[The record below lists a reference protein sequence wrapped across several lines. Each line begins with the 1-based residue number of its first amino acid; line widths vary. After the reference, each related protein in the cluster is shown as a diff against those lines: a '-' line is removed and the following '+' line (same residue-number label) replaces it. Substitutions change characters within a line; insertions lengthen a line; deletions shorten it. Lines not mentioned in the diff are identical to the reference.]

1 LQALQGR
8 LEWGKRGGEGEM
20 RVVGEKKIEDLKAK
34 WLASPFSFF
43 FFFSFFIFYLFSF
56 LIFGF
61 SATSGQVWGISGC
74 YLLFFLMLLF

>member
-43 FFFSFFIFYLFSF
+43 FSFLFLFFIYFPF
-56 LIFGF
+56 
-61 SATSGQVWGISGC
+61 
-74 YLLFFLMLLF
+74 